1 MKKTLLIFLF
11 SILFSSTA
19 LACNFKI
26 SNFGD
31 KKEQVKLEGQ
41 ENKPQPV
48 LMPDQF
54 GGESLLI
61 PMEDICKEDKSLWG
75 TLVIHLYVDNK
86 LSQIQLYRANMKDNK
101 LMDFAMRKYG
111 KFNLPEGL
119 PKLMWRGSY
128 QWEVGND
135 NIEYIFTNIHDGH
148 AEIMDITSKLYA
160 NTMADYNEK
169 VGEWLDTQK

>member
-75 TLVIHLYVDNK
+75 TLVIHLYIDNK

-119 PKLMWRGSY
+119 PKNKWRGSY

-135 NIEYIFTNIHDGH
+135 YVQYASANIHDGH
-148 AEIMDITSKLYA
+148 AEVIEITSKLYA
-160 NTMADYNEK
+160 NVIADYNSK
-169 VGEWLDTQK
+169 VGKWLDSQK

>member
-75 TLVIHLYVDNK
+75 TLVVHLYIDNK
-86 LSQIQLYRANMKDNK
+86 LSQIQLYRPLINDSK
-101 LMDFAMRKYG
+101 LMDFAMKKYG

-119 PKLMWRGSY
+119 PKKKWRGSY

-135 NIEYIFTNIHDGH
+135 YVQYISTNIHDGH
-148 AEIMDITSKLYA
+148 AEVIEITSKLYA
-160 NTMADYNEK
+160 SVMADYNSK
-169 VGEWLDTQK
+169 VGEWLDSRK

>member
-1 MKKTLLIFLF
+1 MKKILLIFLF

-75 TLVIHLYVDNK
+75 TLVIHLYIDNK

-119 PKLMWRGSY
+119 PKNKWRGSY

-135 NIEYIFTNIHDGH
+135 YVQYVSANIHDGH
-148 AEIMDITSKLYA
+148 AEVIEITSKLYA
-160 NTMADYNEK
+160 NVIADYNSK
-169 VGEWLDTQK
+169 VGKWLDSQK